1 MKRLIKI
8 LLTVSLIVAV
18 FTSCEGETSYDK
30 GYKTGYEEGYDIGVT
45 EGWESG
51 EEFTQ
56 RDIATM
62 YEDFIDSPKME
73 EAAAKLWCYADE
85 NSGEDISEEDLR
97 EAIREFLKYYDA
109 VEDFYHYIKTEDLF
123 DVMGKYY

>member
-1 MKRLIKI
+1 MKKFIKT
-8 LLTVSLIVAV
+8 LLTVFLIVAV
-18 FTSCEGETSYDK
+18 CTSCEGETSYDK
-30 GYKTGYEEGYDIGVT
+30 GYKIGYEEGYDIGVT

-73 EAAAKLWCYADE
+73 DAVAKLWCYIDK

-97 EAIREFLKYYDA
+97 EAIEEFLNYYDA
-109 VEDFYHYIKTEDLF
+109 VENFHHGIKTEDLL
-123 DVMGKYY
+123 DVMDKYY